1 MRRPHL
7 ALIVSLAA
15 ALAGA
20 GCKDSAKT
28 SGPAAGSAVGGP
40 TTGAAVSA
48 DDHVDDPWA
57 PKTAAAPMI
66 ERPLFWAATKDGT
79 TTYLLGTI
87 HMGINADTQLPPW
100 VKARLDGAR
109 AFAME
114 ADIHDPKLLGLLSRT
129 DGGSM
134 RLDLG
139 PAYWAK
145 LEEAIGADLAKGVD
159 KMKPFTVMVML
170 EAKFLPMTLP
180 MDSVLETRAKDG
192 KKPIIYFEEGSR
204 QLEIVEPFMTTA
216 EVKAALDH
224 LDYAKTQSA
233 ALLAAYQR
241 GDDAALG
248 KQFDDQTL
256 WLAAGRDPAQFPA
269 FIDALLGKRNA
280 SWIPAIEKLH
290 AEGGG
295 FVAVGAGHLVGPAN
309 VLDMLRERGFTITR
323 VTGAAGDP

>member
-1 MRRPHL
+1 MRRRHL

-15 ALAGA
+15 AWA
-20 GCKDSAKT
+20 GCKDSAKQ
-28 SGPAAGSAVGGP
+28 SVPATGSALSAP
-40 TTGAAVSA
+40 TTGAAVGA
-48 DDHVDDPWA
+48 EDPWA

-66 ERPLFWAATKDGT
+66 ERPLFWAATKDGH

-114 ADIHDPKLLGLLSRT
+114 ADIHDPRLLGLLSRT

-145 LEEAIGADLAKGVD
+145 LEAAIGADLAKGID

-170 EAKFLPMTLP
+170 EAKNLPMTLP
-180 MDSVLETRAKDG
+180 MDSGLETRAKDA
-192 KKPIIYFEEGSR
+192 KKPIIYFEEGAR

-224 LDYAKTQSA
+224 LDYAKAQSA
-233 ALLAAYQR
+233 ELLAAYLR
-241 GDDAALG
+241 GDEVATG

-309 VLDMLRERGFTITR
+309 VLELLRARGFTITR
-323 VTGAAGDP
+323 LTGAAGEP